1 MKIFK
6 LILLLVVVTFG
17 YLVYSLGLFG
27 TPKAKDLGIEYSSGD
42 FVSARQKAKIA
53 FEDKGS
59 TNNPAS
65 AISFSGSHETKE
77 SYTSQELTAIANERS
92 WQYLP
97 FSNIQ
102 IKLGDGGAEISGNLD
117 TSKVVDYLQAV
128 GGMSES
134 EASAVKKYIPIS
146 GRPAFYLKV
155 GGSVINNNLD
165 LEISSLSIGSIQVP
179 SGIIGDNQGRV
190 ESFLE
195 SRARA
200 FPGFSVTALDIKAG
214 ELNFDGTL
222 PDTES
227 LSR

>member
-27 TPKAKDLGIEYSSGD
+27 TPKAKDLGIEYSSAD
-42 FVSARQKAKIA
+42 FVSTRDKAKIT
-53 FEDKGS
+53 FEDKDL
-59 TNNPAS
+59 TDNPS
-65 AISFSGSHETKE
+65 LAISFSGSHETKE

-155 GGSVINNNLD
+155 GGSVINNDLD

-227 LSR
+227 LAR